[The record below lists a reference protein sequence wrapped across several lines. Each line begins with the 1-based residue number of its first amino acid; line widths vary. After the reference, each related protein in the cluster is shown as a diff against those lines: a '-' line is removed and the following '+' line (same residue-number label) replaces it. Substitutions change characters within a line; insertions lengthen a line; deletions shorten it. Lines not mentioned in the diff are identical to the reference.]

1 MRSLI
6 PRITETIE
14 AAISW
19 LFLLIAALV
28 ILLVILRYFFGTTII
43 GGQEFISFCFIYTT
57 AIGAA
62 VALAK
67 DEQITIRVLLDLW
80 PGRLRRWVE
89 RAGHLLVAFL
99 NGALVALS
107 IPWIQ
112 SVGYFPSP
120 VLRVPQGLVLV
131 SLPIGC
137 GLVCVYAIFR
147 MLGISCRDESARREP
162 A

>member
-1 MRSLI
+1 MPSLI
-6 PRITETIE
+6 PRITRTLERT
-14 AAISW
+14 ISW
-19 LFLLIAALV
+19 LFLLIAVLV
-28 ILLVILRYFFGTTII
+28 TVLVILRYFFRTTII

-57 AIGAA
+57 AVGAA

-67 DEQITIRVLLDLW
+67 GEQITIRVFLDIL
-80 PGRLRRWVE
+80 PGSLRPWVE
-89 RAGHLLVAFL
+89 RIGHLLVAVL
-99 NGALVALS
+99 NGALVVLS
-107 IPWIQ
+107 IPWIL

-137 GLVCVYAIFR
+137 GLVCVYAILR
-147 MLGISCRDESARREP
+147 MLGISCRDDDPQRKP